1 MPVFCGER
9 EIEKATAKAQI
20 PVMVGVQ
27 KRSMASSFRRSL
39 FIYPA
44 ALSRAAGFLV
54 VMAVFF
60 CPGELWAAHVKGGY
74 IQYKYNGVGSSGNT
88 SNYTITVT
96 VFFSC
101 TVAGPRTSV
110 YLGVFNASTDA
121 LVASKSIPTTT
132 SATVTKT
139 TFSPCMS
146 DPPSIC
152 YEIYTYVYALDLP
165 NITAGYVL
173 AVQDAY
179 RTDGIINIS
188 NSSSDGITIN
198 ANIPGTINGVDYH
211 TNSSPSFAFN
221 DTAIICYNG
230 NFTYPFSATDAVD
243 GDSLSY
249 SFGNGLN
256 VSNASGNTSGS
267 APGSPPYSSL
277 TYVSGYSG
285 ASPLGSG
292 VTINATTGLISG
304 AAPSTTGEYVVAVY
318 VQEWRKGVLIDQVK
332 KELQIY
338 VFDCSLTAATLRAS
352 YVNCNNF
359 TFSFENE
366 STSSNVTSYYWNF
379 GVPGSTTDM
388 STSATP
394 TYTYADTGTYT
405 LKLRVSN
412 SAGCTDSTTSPVKV
426 YPGFTPAFTT
436 SGVCYQSPVQ
446 FKDATYAKYGA
457 VNGWA
462 WSFGESGSA
471 SDASALQDPTH
482 QYASPSTYTAT
493 LTVGTSKGCSGSV
506 SNPVTVYGKPD
517 FTLPFTDTLICSI
530 DSVPLIAISNSS
542 GITYSWSP
550 AYNIL
555 NANTD
560 NPIVFP
566 KDTTAYVVTA
576 TQNGCVGTD
585 TVTVNVL
592 NYITVSLPAD
602 TTICLTDSITLSPV
616 SDGLK
621 YAWSPGTGLSDS
633 TIKYP
638 EASPGVNTLYYLV
651 VNLGHCS
658 ASGSEEVR
666 VAPYPKAYAGV
677 DTTICYATS
686 AQLQGVITAAYW
698 VWTPDS
704 SLTNALTLDPIAHP
718 VVTTDYV
725 LTVTDTLGCP
735 KPVSDSVL
743 VTVIPEVIVNAGN
756 DTVVVVNEPL
766 ALHARSTDSALV
778 SFTWSPGDWLNDP
791 SIFNPVA
798 TITSAIDSIT
808 YLVTAVTP
816 QGCSGSG
823 KIRVL
828 VYSTLPDI
836 FMPTAFTPNGDGKN
850 DVYRPILV
858 GMSSLDYF
866 RVFNR
871 WGQEVFATVRSGA
884 GWDGTLSGRPQET
897 GTFVY
902 MVQGK
907 DYTGKVHF
915 KKGSFILVR

>member
-1 MPVFCGER
+1 
-9 EIEKATAKAQI
+9 
-20 PVMVGVQ
+20 MVGVQ
-27 KRSMASSFRRSL
+27 KLVMASSFRRSL
-39 FIYPA
+39 FILPA
-44 ALSRAAGFLV
+44 ALSRAACFLLAL
-54 VMAVFF
+54 AVLT
-60 CPGELWAAHVKGGY
+60 CPKQAQAAHVKGGY
-74 IQYKYNGVGSSGNT
+74 IQYKYNGAGSSGNT

-101 TVAGPRTSV
+101 TVAGPRGSV
-110 YLGVFNASTDA
+110 YLGIFNASTDA
-121 LVASKSIPTTT
+121 LVASQSISTTT
-132 SATVTKT
+132 STTITKS

-152 YEIYTYVYALDLP
+152 YEIYTYVYTLDLP
-165 NITAGYVL
+165 NIAAGYIL

-188 NSSSDGITIN
+188 NSGSDGITIN
-198 ANIPGTINGVDYH
+198 ANIPGTINGTDYH

-230 NFTYPFSATDAVD
+230 NFSYPFSATDPTD

-256 VSNASGNTSGS
+256 VAGASGNTSS
-267 APGSPPYSSL
+267 AAPGKPPYSAL

-285 ASPLGSG
+285 TSPLGSG
-292 VTINATTGLISG
+292 VTINAASGLISG
-304 AAPSTTGEYVVAVY
+304 TAPSTTGEYVVAVY
-318 VQEWRKGVLIDQVK
+318 VKEWRKGVLIDSIK

-338 VFDCSLTAATLRAS
+338 VYNCSLTAATLSTS
-352 YVNCNNF
+352 YVNCNNY

-366 STSSNVTSYYWNF
+366 STASNVTSYYWNF
-379 GVPGSTTDM
+379 GVPGATSDTA
-388 STSATP
+388 SSATP

-412 SAGCTDSTTSPVKV
+412 SVGCTDSTTSPVKV

-446 FKDATYAKYGA
+446 FQDATYARYGT
-457 VNGWA
+457 VDS
-462 WSFGESGSA
+462 WSWNFGESSSSENSSA
-471 SDASALQDPTH
+471 IQDPVH
-482 QYASPSTYTAT
+482 QYASASTYTAT

-506 SNPVTVYGKPD
+506 SNTVTVYGKPD

-530 DSVPLIAISNSS
+530 DSLPLVAVSNTA
-542 GITYSWSP
+542 GITYSWVP

-560 NPIVFP
+560 TPTVFP
-566 KDTTAYVVTA
+566 KDTTQYVVTA

-592 NYITVSLPAD
+592 NYITVTLPAD
-602 TTICLTDSITLSPV
+602 TTICLSDSITLSPV
-616 SDGLK
+616 SYGLK

-633 TIKYP
+633 TTKYP
-638 EASPGVNTLYYLV
+638 EASPSVNTLYDLT

-658 ASGSEEVR
+658 AKGSEEVK

-677 DTTICYATS
+677 DTTICYATT
-686 AQLQGVITAAYW
+686 AQLQGVITAAYYT
-698 VWTPDS
+698 WTPDS
-704 SLTNALTLDPIAHP
+704 TLSNPQTLDPTARP
-718 VVTTDYV
+718 LTTTAYT

-743 VTVIPEVIVNAGN
+743 VTVIPQVVVDPGN

-766 ALHARSTDSALV
+766 ALHASSTDSTLV
-778 SFTWSPGDWLNDP
+778 TFVWSPGDWLNDP
-791 SIFNPVA
+791 LIYDPVA

-808 YLVTAVTP
+808 YLVTATTP
-816 QGCSGSG
+816 QGCTGNG

-836 FMPTAFTPNGDGKN
+836 FMPNAFTPNGDGKN

-866 RVFNR
+866 RIFNR
-871 WGQEVFATVRSGA
+871 WGQEVYATRQNGD
-884 GWDGTLSGRPQET
+884 GWDGKLSGRPQET

-902 MVQGK
+902 MVQGT

-915 KKGSFILVR
+915 RKGTFILIR

>member
-1 MPVFCGER
+1 M
-9 EIEKATAKAQI
+9 I
-20 PVMVGVQ
+20 GVQ
-27 KRSMASSFRRSL
+27 KLSMASSFRRSL

-44 ALSRAAGFLV
+44 ALSRAAGFLL
-54 VMAVFF
+54 ALAILT
-60 CPGELWAAHVKGGY
+60 CPKQAQAAHVKGGY
-74 IQYKYNGVGSSGNT
+74 IQYKYNGAGSSSNT

-101 TVAGPRTSV
+101 TVAGPRASV
-110 YLGVFNASTDA
+110 YLGIFNASTDA
-121 LVASKSIPTTT
+121 LVASKSISTTT
-132 SATVTKT
+132 STTVTKT

-152 YEIYTYVYALDLP
+152 YEIYTYVYTLDLP
-165 NITAGYVL
+165 NISAGYIL

-188 NSSSDGITIN
+188 NSGSDGITIN
-198 ANIPGTINGVDYH
+198 ATIPGTINGTDYH

-230 NFTYPFSATDAVD
+230 NFTYPFSATDQVD

-256 VSNASGNTSGS
+256 VSNASGNTSS
-267 APGSPPYSSL
+267 NAPGSPPYSSL

-285 ASPLGSG
+285 TSPLGSG
-292 VTINATTGLISG
+292 VTINAATGLISG
-304 AAPSTTGEYVVAVY
+304 TAPATTGEYVVAVY
-318 VQEWRKGVLIDQVK
+318 VKEWRKGVLIDSIK

-338 VFDCSLTAATLRAS
+338 VFDCSLTAATLSTS

-379 GVPGSTTDM
+379 GVPGLTGDTS
-388 STSATP
+388 SSATP

-412 SAGCTDSTTSPVKV
+412 SIGCTDSTTSPVKV

-446 FKDATYAKYGA
+446 FKDATYAKYGT
-457 VNGWA
+457 VDSWA
-462 WSFGESGSA
+462 WNFGESGSA
-471 SDASALQDPTH
+471 TNTATTQDPTH
-482 QYASPSTYTAT
+482 QYASASTYTAT

-506 SNPVTVYGKPD
+506 SNAVTVYGEPD

-530 DSVPLIAISNSS
+530 DSLPLIAVSHSA
-542 GITYSWSP
+542 GITYSWAP

-560 NPIVFP
+560 TPTVFP
-566 KDTTAYVVTA
+566 KDTTQYIVTA
-576 TQNGCVGTD
+576 TQNGCVGTG

-592 NYITVSLPAD
+592 NFITVTLPAD

-616 SDGLK
+616 SYGLK
-621 YAWSPGTGLSDS
+621 YTWSPGTGLSDS

-638 EASPGVNTLYYLV
+638 RASPSTNTLYDLL

-658 ASGSEEVR
+658 ARGSEEVK

-677 DTTICYATS
+677 DTTICYATT
-686 AQLQGVITAAYW
+686 AQLQGTITAAYFT
-698 VWTPDS
+698 WTPDS
-704 SLTNALTLDPIAHP
+704 SLTNAQTLDPIAHP
-718 VVTTDYV
+718 ITSTEYV
-725 LTVTDTLGCP
+725 LMVTDTLGCP
-735 KPVSDSVL
+735 KPVSDSIL
-743 VTVIPEVIVNAGN
+743 VTVIPEVIVNPGN

-766 ALHARSTDSALV
+766 ALHASSTDSALV
-778 SFTWSPGDWLNDP
+778 SFVWSPGDWLNDP
-791 SIFNPVA
+791 LISDPVA

-808 YLVTAVTP
+808 YLVTATTP
-816 QGCSGSG
+816 QGCTGSG
-823 KIRVL
+823 KIRVI

-836 FMPTAFTPNGDGKN
+836 FMPNAFTPNGDGKN
-850 DVYRPILV
+850 DIYRPILV

-866 RVFNR
+866 RIFNR
-871 WGQEVFATVRSGA
+871 WGQEVYATKQNGA
-884 GWDGTLSGRPQET
+884 GWDGTLSGRRQET

-915 KKGSFILVR
+915 KKGTFILIR